1 MERFLHIAERFQLEG
16 LIGGEEENSSDEKKE
31 EALNQRNIPLEAEIK
46 VTSSTSAQKQNTSKR
61 MVNSS
66 NVISINADI
75 DDINYQMSM
84 QKFTLRDSLFLVA
97 SVGKL
102 SRQDRFL
109 EVITENFFSIQEPF
123 GL

>member
-1 MERFLHIAERFQLEG
+1 
-16 LIGGEEENSSDEKKE
+16 
-31 EALNQRNIPLEAEIK
+31 
-46 VTSSTSAQKQNTSKR
+46 

-84 QKFTLRDSLFLVA
+84 QKFTLRDSLFLAA

>member
-1 MERFLHIAERFQLEG
+1 MN
-16 LIGGEEENSSDEKKE
+16 GGEEENSSDEKKE

-109 EVITENFFSIQEPF
+109 EVITENFFSIQEYLSTF
-123 GL
+123 WTLAQITLADIRFC

>member
-1 MERFLHIAERFQLEG
+1 MERMRTPQMK
-16 LIGGEEENSSDEKKE
+16 KKE

-84 QKFTLRDSLFLVA
+84 QKFTLMDSLFLAA